1 MYKLKLSKEVDK
13 FLDKHRDI
21 WKRLDEKM
29 LQIRENPHHPI
40 WVDVKPYTGYP
51 NNYRLR
57 IGKYRFLYEVID
69 DQVLVYF
76 YDADSRGDIY
86 R

>member
-1 MYKLKLSKEVDK
+1 MYQLKLSKEVDK

-29 LQIRENPHHPI
+29 PQIQENPHHPV
-40 WVDVKPYTGYP
+40 WVDIKPYIWYP

-69 DQVLVYF
+69 DEILVYF

>member
-1 MYKLKLSKEVDK
+1 MYQLKLSKEVDK

-21 WKRLDEKM
+21 WKRLDEKIS
-29 LQIRENPHHPI
+29 QIQENPHNPV
-40 WVDVKPYTGYP
+40 WVDTKPYIGYP

-57 IGKYRFLYEVID
+57 IGKYRFLYEVIED
-69 DQVLVYF
+69 EILVYF

-86 R
+86 K